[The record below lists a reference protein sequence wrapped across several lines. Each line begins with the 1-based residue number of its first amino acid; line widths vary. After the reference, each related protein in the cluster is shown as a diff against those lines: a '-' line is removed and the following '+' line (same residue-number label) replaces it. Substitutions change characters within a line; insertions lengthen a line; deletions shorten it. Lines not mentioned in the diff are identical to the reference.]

1 MTNDL
6 LKTFIKDGLVEWQQV
21 NEHIRRKIM
30 SYDKNLMLVK
40 VEFQKGG
47 VGPIHDHFHSQTTY
61 VESGSFDVT
70 IDGETKTLKA
80 GDVFYIPPHV
90 PHGALCTESG
100 VLLDFFSPM
109 REDFLS

>member
-1 MTNDL
+1 MIKKATDI
-6 LKTFIKDGLVEWQQV
+6 FIADSSVEWDQIDPLV
-21 NEHIRRKIM
+21 KRKIM
-30 SYDKNLMLVK
+30 SYDENLMLVK

-47 VGPIHDHFHSQTTY
+47 VGPIHEHFHSQTSY

-70 IDGETKTLKA
+70 IDNETKNLKA

-90 PHGALCTESG
+90 PHGAVCLETG

-109 REDFLS
+109 REDFL